1 MYRKASITGYSSGVV
16 FTKNEELYHQ
26 ALADADRGKPRW
38 KSDFDDRNRG
48 RYLFPALNFHT
59 DEISCAIGLASIK
72 LLYDTRKLRLAF
84 VAQVSE
90 KIAQIIKV
98 CQPYGYT
105 KNDSPFIYS
114 IIVDGESIGV
124 DKITFAKAVLAEGIG
139 LNPHYSYLV
148 TDWSW
153 VRPYLSDNFDTPNA
167 GDIRDTTFN
176 LYLNENYRTQEVLD
190 TVAAISKVEKAH
202 IKRKNEY

>member
-1 MYRKASITGYSSGVV
+1 MILVNFVSLLSLRFQK
-16 FTKNEELYHQ
+16 
-26 ALADADRGKPRW
+26 
-38 KSDFDDRNRG
+38 KSRRLLKYAN
-48 RYLFPALNFHT
+48 HT
-59 DEISCAIGLASIK
+59 VI
-72 LLYDTRKLRLAF
+72 
-84 VAQVSE
+84 
-90 KIAQIIKV
+90 
-98 CQPYGYT
+98 P

-114 IIVDGESIGV
+114 IIVDGDSIGV

-139 LNPHYSYLV
+139 LIPHYSYLV

-176 LYLNENYRTQEVLD
+176 LYLNENYRNQEVLD